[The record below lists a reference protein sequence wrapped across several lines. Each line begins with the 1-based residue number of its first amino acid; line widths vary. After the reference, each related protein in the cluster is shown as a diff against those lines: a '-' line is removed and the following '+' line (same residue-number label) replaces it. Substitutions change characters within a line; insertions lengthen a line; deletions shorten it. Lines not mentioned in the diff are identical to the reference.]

1 MRMRTG
7 ATSGNAL
14 ARLARVL
21 QRREPPVRKLTN
33 LAISTGRAPGVG
45 LARNPLVIAAVR
57 APAFAAQAQRDA
69 VVSAH
74 ARDLAAGSA
83 SEPPTA
89 PDLQP
94 MRPICPETDW
104 SEAGARLLSAGWR

>member
-1 MRMRTG
+1 MRTG

-14 ARLARVL
+14 ARVARAL
-21 QRREPPVRKLTN
+21 QRREPTVRKLTV
-33 LAISTGRAPGVG
+33 LAISTGRHRRGR
-45 LARNPLVIAAVR
+45 LARNPLLIVAVR

-83 SEPPTA
+83 SEPRNRSRLA
-89 PDLQP
+89 VDA
-94 MRPICPETDW
+94 
-104 SEAGARLLSAGWR
+104 SEMSGN